1 MVKTSFPKSA
11 SRPAAALSTN
21 RLILDALGIRDRIVF
36 PFSPRKAVAALNYLA
51 ELRSSPRRV
60 EHPLLKLKW
69 VMAVLWLADVSHFRA
84 YGRPITG
91 SCYQAHPEGPVPAD
105 VLALVQGNPLWV
117 SQLPET
123 EYRMPYELHD
133 DCLTRNLRIRFGY
146 MPAELLGEPE
156 QAALKSAVAKAKD
169 LKFNNRDA
177 VLRIEA
183 FQLTPL
189 YEDIPWELLL
199 PTKKRAEAVI
209 RDLIASARRAVI

>member
-1 MVKTSFPKSA
+1 M
-11 SRPAAALSTN
+11 
-21 RLILDALGIRDRIVF
+21 LDALGIRERIVF
-36 PFSPRKAVAALNYLA
+36 PFSPRKTVAALNYLA
-51 ELRSSPRRV
+51 ELRASPRRV
-60 EHPLLKLKW
+60 EHPLLRLKW
-69 VMAVLWLADVSHFRA
+69 VMAVLWLADVKHFQVH
-84 YGRPITG
+84 GRPIIG
-91 SCYQAHPEGPVPAD
+91 SRYRAYPEGPVPCD

-146 MPAELLGEPE
+146 LPSEFLGEPE
-156 QAALKSAVAKAKD
+156 QEALRSAVAKVKD
-169 LKFNNRDA
+169 VKSAGRDA
-177 VLRIEA
+177 ALRIEA

-199 PTKKRAEAVI
+199 PAKKRTDAAI